1 MSGYDFNRDGKVNG
15 TDYYLYEEVFSD
27 DKSGNNSTSYGG
39 SSSYSSSSD
48 GLRWVKYIIAA
59 AYLTPWLK
67 GNLGFG
73 FISMVLGL
81 ICAWILLKPVLEW
94 FGS

>member
-15 TDYYLYEEVFSD
+15 TDYYLYNEVFSKD
-27 DKSGNNSTSYGG
+27 NSSNSDTYTGG
-39 SSSYSSSSD
+39 SSA
-48 GLRWVKYIIAA
+48 GRWIGYILAA

-67 GNLGFG
+67 GNLGMG
-73 FISMVLGL
+73 FFSWVIAI
-81 ICAWILLKPVLEW
+81 ICACILLKPVLEW